1 MPGLFFPDLPPQ
13 SPFPPLSGAKTS
25 SSLGREW
32 KAEVPSGLSQS
43 LPRGLAARLLAQV
56 TLIPPYSRLR
66 HKGLGKE
73 LSGPLFPV
81 LKGKV

>member
-13 SPFPPLSGAKTS
+13 SPFPPLSGGKD
-25 SSLGREW
+25 LFFLCRER
-32 KAEVPSGLSQS
+32 KLSPQS
-43 LPRGLAARLLAQV
+43 LPQSLPWGLAARLLAQV
-56 TLIPPYSRLR
+56 TRIPPYSRLR